1 VHENHLADE
10 RHYFSNTNQL
20 EFLGRD
26 EILLDLARPFGIF
39 ETPQSLSNG
48 RKTQGFLVVF

>member
-1 VHENHLADE
+1 VDGT
-10 RHYFSNTNQL
+10 HYFSNTCQL
-20 EFLGRD
+20 DFLDTD

-48 RKTQGFLVVF
+48 RKTQGFLVVV

>member
-48 RKTQGFLVVF
+48 RKT